1 MPTTK
6 RASRPPQLRADT
18 QPHEPS
24 PRTLPTDER
33 PTQEPPHGAA
43 VAYAEAPTQPPPSVP
58 PPSRP
63 ATPAIEGQPHDLPPL
78 PPVET
83 VAANGAGTA
92 PSLDLPALAAGAD
105 DWQQDKR
112 IVALWGI
119 NEQRNAWVSVPGAG
133 WVRLADTSDATCLA
147 LTILAAHAR
156 QTQTQVNYRLGA
168 DGKIAE
174 MYVW

>member
-6 RASRPPQLRADT
+6 RASRPPQPPPPAPRAM
-18 QPHEPS
+18 PAA
-24 PRTLPTDER
+24 ER
-33 PTQEPPHGAA
+33 PTQEPPRGVA
-43 VAYAEAPTQPPPSVP
+43 VAYAEAPTQRPPSVP
-58 PPSRP
+58 APSRP
-63 ATPAIEGQPHDLPPL
+63 SSPAIEGQPHDLPPL

-83 VAANGAGTA
+83 VAANGAGTE
-92 PSLDLPALAAGAD
+92 PSLDVPAVAAGAD

-133 WVRLADTSDATCLA
+133 WVRLADTSDATCMA

>member
-1 MPTTK
+1 MP
-6 RASRPPQLRADT
+6 AA
-18 QPHEPS
+18 
-24 PRTLPTDER
+24 ER

-43 VAYAEAPTQPPPSVP
+43 VAYVGTPTERPPSDP
-58 PPSRP
+58 PPSRS
-63 ATPAIEGQPHDLPPL
+63 TSPAIEGQPHDLPPL

-83 VAANGAGTA
+83 VAANGAASA
-92 PSLDLPALAAGAD
+92 PSLEVPAVAAGAD
-105 DWQQDKR
+105 EWQQDKR

-133 WVRLADTSDATCLA
+133 WVRLADTSDATCMA

-156 QTQTQVNYRLGA
+156 QTQTQVNYRLGD